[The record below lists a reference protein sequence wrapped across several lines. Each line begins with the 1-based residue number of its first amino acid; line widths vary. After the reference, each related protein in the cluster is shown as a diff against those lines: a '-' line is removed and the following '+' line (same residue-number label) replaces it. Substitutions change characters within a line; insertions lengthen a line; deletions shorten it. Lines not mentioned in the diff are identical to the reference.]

1 MIHAL
6 PDSIFVNIW
15 MLYTDDNKSSCSLRT
30 VCKCFKTYADTYGY
44 IKNISCNRR
53 SNIQYKLSEYK
64 RHMPMLSRLRM
75 TDTYMHFMNL
85 QQKLPKT
92 VHITNYRE
100 PIHCISPNRV
110 SNTERLSI
118 VYTAFENTLLINWAK
133 FPNLKQLDISAHN
146 VDIEGIQ
153 CLQHLVSIRIV
164 IRVRQTKWTNEM
176 IRSELP
182 SLKYLQFF
190 ETDVVL

>member
-1 MIHAL
+1 MIVDAL
-6 PDSIFVNIW
+6 PESLFVHIW
-15 MLYTDDNKSSCSLRT
+15 MLYIDNKSSCILRT
-30 VCKCFKTYADTYGY
+30 VCTRFKTYADTYGY
-44 IKNISCNRR
+44 IKNISCNNR

-64 RHMPMLSRLRM
+64 RHMLSLSHIRM
-75 TDTYMHFMNL
+75 IDTHMHFMNL
-85 QQKLPKT
+85 KQRLPKT
-92 VHITNYRE
+92 VHITNYRK
-100 PIHCISPNRV
+100 PIHCVSPLRI

-118 VYTAFENTLLINWAK
+118 VYTAFENTLLIEWAK

-146 VDIEGIQ
+146 VDFEGIQ

-164 IRVRQTKWTNEM
+164 IRVRQTEWTNEK

-182 SLKYLQFF
+182 SLKYLQFS